1 MKKFKKF
8 LFIVA
13 IFVVYFFC
21 KKEGYIDKAKEFL
34 TETFD
39 NKDNRDQKNEE
50 VEDNNLKVIV
60 ADEDEKTN
68 DNSINDSETYD
79 IEDIEG
85 KEKPLVKMPTISYLD
100 ISEYNNEPFV
110 VLNNNKPFFTGEEI
124 TYAKKYT
131 YEYYETLDGLNRAL
145 YGQSS
150 IDRSIMPKKG
160 EKRGSISNVKPTGW
174 KSKRYDFIDNGGWL
188 YNRCHL
194 LGYQLTGENAN
205 PRNLI
210 TGTREFN
217 AKSMLPFENM
227 VADYLKEDK
236 DRKVLYRVTAIYN
249 GDELV
254 ARGVVMEA
262 LGLSDSDLSYCVFIY
277 NVQDG
282 IEINYK
288 NGNSKVKK

>member
-13 IFVVYFFC
+13 IFVIYFFC
-21 KKEGYIDKAKEFL
+21 KKEGYIDKAEEFL
-34 TETFD
+34 TETFA
-39 NKDNRDQKNEE
+39 NKDNKNQDNEAI
-50 VEDNNLKVIV
+50 EDNNLKVIV
-60 ADEDEKTN
+60 ANEDEKIN
-68 DNSINDSETYD
+68 DNSTNDSEAND
-79 IEDIEG
+79 VEDIEG

-100 ISEYNNEPFV
+100 IPKYNNEPFV

-124 TYAKKYT
+124 TYAKKYA

-194 LGYQLTGENAN
+194 LGYQLTGENTN